1 MATKSNFFPLIP
13 LTVSFALALITELP
27 ALSLASKS
35 KDVFSIFTVMAK
47 DDNDS
52 NREIVRASIL
62 FMVKECLEQSYN
74 YFYQSENNFTEKI
87 ELGRVL
93 LKTVYG
99 TFNF

>member
-1 MATKSNFFPLIP
+1 MATKSKSFPLMP
-13 LTVSFALALITELP
+13 ETVSVDLTLI
-27 ALSLASKS
+27 ASLLYRSFVFKS
-35 KDVFSIFTVMAK
+35 KDVFSILTVMAK
-47 DDNDS
+47 ADKDS

-62 FMVKECLEQSYN
+62 FMVKECLAQSYN
-74 YFYQSENNFTEKI
+74 YFDLSENNFTEKI